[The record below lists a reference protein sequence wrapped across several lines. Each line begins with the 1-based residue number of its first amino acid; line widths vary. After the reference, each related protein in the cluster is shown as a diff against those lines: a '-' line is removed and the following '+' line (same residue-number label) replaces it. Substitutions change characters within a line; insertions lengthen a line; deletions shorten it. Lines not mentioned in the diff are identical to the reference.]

1 MDRLLKALL
10 CLCFMAMGITVYGQ
24 SGRVVSGMLRD
35 TESRPISGASVRLMT
50 ATDTIA
56 TSSTN
61 AGFYTF
67 ENVKATKFKIRV
79 SSLGFSPFEKEVDFP
94 AGQKEIQIP
103 SFELAVN
110 ENQIEEVV
118 IQGVL
123 TVQVKGDTVE
133 YSTKDLKLREGSVAE
148 DALKKL
154 QGVEVDKDGNVTAQ
168 GETVTKVRINGK
180 DFFGGDVKTATQNL
194 PANIIEKIQVVD
206 DYGDMANVTGNK
218 SGDSEKII
226 NIQIDPK
233 YNKGFMTT
241 LRAGYGTDDRYQAT
255 GMWMGMTNKTQVSI
269 LGNLNNVNASL
280 FDFRT
285 IGGGAR
291 MRQGGGG
298 RPGGGGGMFGGASG
312 ITDVGS
318 IGVNIR
324 HDFSET
330 LKVYGSYSYGRDD
343 NTTLTNSLTSYNMG
357 SDGDILEQRSD
368 STANNIVSSHRF
380 EANLEWNI
388 SDKDYIKLT
397 PQLGFSGTK
406 SNSHSV
412 GNWFDFVNDRET
424 NDNRVENGNLDAP
437 RFGISGLYN
446 RKLSDKGRN
455 FFMNFNYDNAATTQD
470 YQGVLD
476 RLIEDPNNAN
486 TTMAE
491 IYEQTIREVN
501 NKSWNAGASVSYL
514 EPISQNGKIEI
525 QYDFNKNNYDNKQNQ
540 DAFDE
545 EGNALPNLDDRI
557 LNYHYNQDY
566 SFTTHRVG
574 ANYAF
579 ENDKVKYSIG
589 AAVQPSLLKGTT
601 SSSDDNAIID
611 RSNLNWMPI
620 ARFEYKFSR
629 QKNLSVN
636 YSGSSTEPNINQ
648 ILPYAVGNSSTNVVY
663 GNPNLN
669 PEFRHRMMLRY
680 RGGDFQKGNTFFAM
694 INGNLTSDKIVSF
707 VKRENNPTGGVISET
722 RYLNEA
728 DPVYNLSSFYHF
740 GKSLKEKTYNLMLMG
755 SVNYNK
761 NIAYTARELSAS
773 EGMKNIT
780 NNWVF
785 MQGLFF
791 RYNPSENFELN
802 PGVRYSYNY
811 SRSSLGNFNNNVSS
825 WTPTV
830 IGSVNITPTTIFGA
844 DLSKTFNNGYGPLTN
859 ANPFIINTYIE
870 QKLLKDQRGTIRFQA
885 FDLLNEQT
893 NLSRTVQENMTIDR
907 QTNRLGRYFMLTF
920 TFKLQKF
927 SGIAPT
933 DNDGMPPGMRRP
945 RM

>member
-1 MDRLLKALL
+1 MDKLLKALT
-10 CLCFMAMGITVYGQ
+10 CFCFLAMGITAYGQ
-24 SGRVVSGMLRD
+24 SGREVSGMLRD
-35 TESRPISGASVRLMT
+35 TESRPISGASVRLI
-50 ATDTIA
+50 TDTDTVA
-56 TSSTN
+56 TSSSN

-67 ENVKATKFKIRV
+67 TNVKATKFKIRV
-79 SSLGFSPFEKEVDFP
+79 SSLGFSPYEKEFDFP
-94 AGQKEIQIP
+94 QGQKELQIP
-103 SFELAVN
+103 SFELDVN

-118 IQGVL
+118 IEGVP
-123 TVQVKGDTVE
+123 TVQVKSDTVE
-133 YSTKDLKLREGSVAE
+133 YSTRDLKLREGSVAE

-168 GETVTKVRINGK
+168 GESVTKVRINGK

-206 DYGDMANVTGNK
+206 DYGDMANITGNK
-218 SGDSEKII
+218 SGNSEKII

-241 LRAGYGTDDRYQAT
+241 LRAGYGTEDRYQAT
-255 GMWMGMTNKTQVSI
+255 GMWMGMTDKTQVSV
-269 LGNLNNVNASL
+269 LGNLNNVNANL

-324 HDFSET
+324 HDFSDK
-330 LKVYGSYSYGRDD
+330 LKVYGSYSFGRDD
-343 NTTLTNSLTSYNMG
+343 NTTLTNSLTTNFMEG
-357 SDGDILEQRSD
+357 GNLEQSSD
-368 STANNIVSSHRF
+368 STANNIVSSHRL

-388 SDKDYIKLT
+388 SDNDYIKLT
-397 PQLGFSGTK
+397 PQFGFTGNKAK
-406 SNSHSV
+406 SNSE
-412 GNWFDFVNDRET
+412 GNWFDFSDATET
-424 NDNRVENGNLDAP
+424 FDTRVENSVSDVP
-437 RFGISGLYN
+437 RFGMSGLYN

-455 FFMNFNYDNAATTQD
+455 LFMNFNYDNAATTED

-476 RLIEDPNNAN
+476 RLVTDPNNSN
-486 TTMAE
+486 SSMAE

-501 NKSWNAGASVSYL
+501 NKSWNAGGSLSYL
-514 EPISQNGKIEI
+514 EPVSEHGKIEI
-525 QYDFNKNNYDNKQNQ
+525 SYDFNKNNYVNKQYQ

-545 EGNALPNLDDRI
+545 DGAALPNLDNRI
-557 LNYHYNQDY
+557 LNYHYDQDY
-566 SFTTHRVG
+566 SFTTHRIG

-589 AAVQPSLLKGTT
+589 AAVQPSQLKGDV
-601 SSSDDNAIID
+601 SSDNNSAVID

-629 QKNLSVN
+629 QKNLSLN
-636 YSGSSTEPNINQ
+636 YSGSSTEPSINQ
-648 ILPYAVGNSSTNVVY
+648 VLPYAVGNTSTNLVF
-663 GNPNLN
+663 GNPDLN
-669 PEFRHRMMLRY
+669 PEFRHRMMMRF
-680 RGGDFQKGNTFFAM
+680 RAGDFQKGNTFFAM
-694 INGNLTSDKIVSF
+694 LNGNVTTDKIVSF
-707 VKRENNPTGGVISET
+707 VKRENVQGAGMVSET
-722 RYLNEA
+722 RYLNES

-740 GKSLKEKTYNLMLMG
+740 GKSLKQKTYNLMLMG
-755 SVNYNK
+755 GVSYNK
-761 NIAYTARELSAS
+761 NISYTARELSAV
-773 EGMKNIT
+773 EGIQNIS

-785 MQGLFF
+785 MQGLMF

-811 SRSSLGNFNNNVSS
+811 TRNSLGDFNNNVSS
-825 WTPTV
+825 WTPTL

-844 DLSKTFNNGYGPLTN
+844 DLSKSFNSGYGPLTS

-870 QKLLKDQRGTIRFQA
+870 QKLLKDQRGTLRFQA

-933 DNDGMPPGMRRP
+933 EDTGMPPGMRRP